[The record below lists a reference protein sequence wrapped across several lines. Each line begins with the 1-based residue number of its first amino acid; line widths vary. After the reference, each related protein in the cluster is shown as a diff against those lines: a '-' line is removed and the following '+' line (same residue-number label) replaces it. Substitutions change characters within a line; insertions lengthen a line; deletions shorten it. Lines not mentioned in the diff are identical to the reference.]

1 MIRSQTTVRIRY
13 RDTDQM
19 SVVYHGVYLEF
30 FETGRTEMLR
40 QLGMPYSSIEQT
52 GVLLPVLEYSA
63 RLVRPARYDDLVTV
77 VTTIRERPTARL
89 RIDYEIVNGEELL
102 VTGHT
107 LHAFATAG
115 IMKATR
121 PPKAFIELLE
131 RSWRSDDGSA
141 GSIAT

>member
-1 MIRSQTTVRIRY
+1 MIRTDTTVRIRY

-40 QLGMPYSSIEQT
+40 HMGMPYSSIEQT
-52 GVLLPVLEYSA
+52 GVLLPVLEYAA
-63 RLVRPARYDDLVTV
+63 RMIRPARYDDLLRV

-89 RIDYEIVNGEELL
+89 RIDYEIFNGDELL

-107 LHAFATAG
+107 VHAFATTG
-115 IMKATR
+115 TMRATR
-121 PPKAFIELLE
+121 PPKAFLELLE
-131 RSWRSDDGSA
+131 REWGRIMDEG
-141 GSIAT
+141 